1 MGLKIIMTICMLPVL
16 PILYGAMRFCAGEK
30 RGILYGVT
38 LWVGA
43 KEERQVQKI
52 QKAYRRELNLWALVC
67 LLLFL
72 LTLVTEHESLMI
84 SGQILWIFLVII
96 LLFLPFKRANQQMMR
111 QKREFLFR
119 HPENEPVGSKV
130 WVDVKIGR
138 AHV

>member
-111 QKREFLFR
+111 QKR
-119 HPENEPVGSKV
+119 
-130 WVDVKIGR
+130 
-138 AHV
+138 